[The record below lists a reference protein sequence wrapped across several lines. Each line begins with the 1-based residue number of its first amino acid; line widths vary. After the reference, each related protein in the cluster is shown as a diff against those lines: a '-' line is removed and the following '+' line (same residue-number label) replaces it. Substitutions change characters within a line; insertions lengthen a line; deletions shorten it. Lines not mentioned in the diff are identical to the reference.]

1 MWTIE
6 NFSLKKKEKIY
17 LFLFVYIWHGELKK
31 FSSSTNFNQDKY
43 IYIRIQFPCAVL
55 RTLINSIPRQPTP
68 PAGNTHPRSVRS
80 IILPPVNSNSIS
92 SSIPKRGRTAERR
105 NPRICPHVAI
115 ASHFV
120 RIPSGNPAKNRAPL
134 CPSTGEKTLC
144 HLRFRRRGCARRPG
158 LDTLC
163 LFGLEKAVPP
173 SQVCDWNRYSIQKT
187 LGSLEFPREQWRPPR
202 PCPRNGATYFA
213 PY

>member
-1 MWTIE
+1 M
-6 NFSLKKKEKIY
+6 
-17 LFLFVYIWHGELKK
+17 
-31 FSSSTNFNQDKY
+31 
-43 IYIRIQFPCAVL
+43 
-55 RTLINSIPRQPTP
+55 
-68 PAGNTHPRSVRS
+68 
-80 IILPPVNSNSIS
+80 NSNSIS
-92 SSIPKRGRTAERR
+92 SSVPKRGRRKKKSSNLPPCA
-105 NPRICPHVAI
+105 AI

-202 PCPRNGATYFA
+202 PCSRKWSNVFCSILIWIYRVFRNRKIVTIFLQWKILYIAAWTDSFLEVWGMKKEQKWLDVFKLLFLLMIFIRNCAVIVHWFFLSKNIS
-213 PY
+213 